1 MSNRLPIL
9 QSTIRD
15 LYKKALLFSLTSADC
30 ALKVGVS
37 LNEAKAL
44 CAHGKWNEWL
54 DSAEI
59 PARTAQ
65 RYMKLARA
73 GCKSAIV
80 ADLGVVEAECLAS
93 LGLQLWPSESRGCEY
108 AVLDAAAMAYCIIAA
123 RDDGRAEYFFTRL
136 FENPADD
143 FWCGMAITSPIAL
156 GVLHD
161 SLTAGISQ
169 SLKHHM
175 SAKQTR
181 DAVTFIEEFARAA

>member
-9 QSTIRD
+9 QASVRD
-15 LYKKALLFSLTSADC
+15 LHKKAQLFALSGAEC
-30 ALKVGVS
+30 ALEVGKA
-37 LNEAKAL
+37 LIEAKAL
-44 CAHGKWNEWL
+44 CGHGKWADWL

-65 RYMKLARA
+65 RYMKLVQS

-80 ADLGVVEAECLAS
+80 ADLGVVEAERLAS

-108 AVLDAAAMAYCIIAA
+108 AVLDVAAMAYCIIAA
-123 RDDGRAEYFFTRL
+123 RDDRRAEYFFTRL
-136 FENPADD
+136 FDNPADD
-143 FWCGMAITSPIAL
+143 FWCGMAVTSPIAL

-161 SLTAGISQ
+161 SLTAGFSQ

-175 SAKQTR
+175 SAKQNR
-181 DAVTFIEEFARAA
+181 DAVTFIEEIARAA